1 MSFTHEKRY
10 LVAGLAALAP
20 LPLPFNDVIGVLSLL
35 LFLLGIG
42 LFVWRTSEGK
52 VESIPNW
59 SMNVLGLVYLP
70 IFLIEFGFFWQG
82 QLLRPLVHLAL
93 FTLVVKLF
101 GMRRERDKWHILLLI
116 FFLFVASMG
125 SSVHP
130 SILVFLAAFLGLS
143 ILVLAR
149 FASFHVLGN
158 YGAATQ
164 KRRPLP
170 FRGFV
175 ITSTVLTLVGAVPLF
190 VLLPRLGGPYVVG
203 PGGGE
208 AGGQGASGPTDT
220 ITLDV
225 IGRVRTSREVTMR
238 VSYETPP
245 PEGHDM
251 RFRGGVY
258 SEFLGNGW
266 RRGDREM
273 ERMKRNRD
281 GFFHIGEGRFKSWAS
296 VWLEPFVS
304 STLVVPIETVALELR
319 SSVLQM
325 DSAGVLSL
333 QLGLGGTLN
342 YRVGMAPT
350 SRLLVVGTETRPE
363 PREVDLRGVSAPITE
378 LAEQVAGSGSAQM
391 KARRIEAFL
400 ASEYDYTLDLVGSQV
415 DSPVEAFLFD
425 WRQGHCEYFA
435 SSMVLM
441 LRSIGIPARLV
452 TGFLGGEY
460 NPFEGYYVLRQ
471 SDSHA
476 WVEAFTPEEGWQ
488 VFDPTPASGLPQS
501 RSAGLNHMLAQAYD
515 YLIFRW
521 DRYVLTYGFFDQVG
535 MARKFLLIW
544 KSWLKSLRSDDTDS
558 SVDGGLAQEEIEAP
572 EEGDETVGD
581 LDFELTG
588 FELIPFVLLILLS
601 AWWIWRHRPEF
612 TAVRAYRKLRNGV
625 ERSDVIPVTVAVAPL
640 TLADE
645 IKLHRPAASRP
656 ARRVIDLYLRES
668 FGGQA
673 LDDEEL
679 VELRSEVREA
689 LQKLR
694 KSA

>member
-1 MSFTHEKRY
+1 MSFGHEKRY

-20 LPLPFNDVIGVLSLL
+20 LPLLFNDVIGLLSLL
-35 LFLLGIG
+35 LFLLSIG
-42 LFVWRTSEGK
+42 LFAWRTSEGK
-52 VESIPNW
+52 VDPIPNW
-59 SMNVLGLVYLP
+59 SMNVLGLLYLP
-70 IFLIEFGFFWQG
+70 IFLVEFGFFWQG

-101 GMRRERDKWHILLLI
+101 GMRRERDKWHIFLLI

-130 SILVFLAAFLGLS
+130 SILIFLVAFLGLS
-143 ILVLAR
+143 ILVLAK
-149 FASFHVLGN
+149 FASFHVLGS
-158 YGAATQ
+158 YGTASE
-164 KRRPLP
+164 RPRPLP

-175 ITSTVLTLVGAVPLF
+175 ITGTILTLIGAVPLF
-190 VLLPRLGGPYVVG
+190 VLLPRLGRPYVVG
-203 PGGGE
+203 PGGG
-208 AGGQGASGPTDT
+208 GGAAQGGSGVADT

-225 IGRVRTSREVTMR
+225 VGRVRTSREVTMR

-251 RFRGGVY
+251 RFRAGVY

-266 RRGDREM
+266 GRGAGPS
-273 ERMKRNRD
+273 ERMKRSRD
-281 GFFHIGEGRFKSWAS
+281 GFFHIGEGQFKSWAS
-296 VWLEPFVS
+296 IWLEPLAS
-304 STLVVPIETVALELR
+304 SSLIVPIETVALDLR
-319 SSVLQM
+319 TSALQM

-333 QLGLGGTLN
+333 QFGLGGTLN

-350 SRLLVVGTETRPE
+350 SKLLVFGTETSPE
-363 PREVDLRGVSAPITE
+363 VREADLRGASAPITE
-378 LAEQVAGSGSAQM
+378 LAEEVAGLGSPQL
-391 KARRIEAFL
+391 KANRIEAYL
-400 ASEYDYTLDLVGSQV
+400 ASEYAYTLDLVGSQV
-415 DSPVEAFLFD
+415 DNPVEAFLFD

-452 TGFLGGEY
+452 TGYLGGEY
-460 NPFEGYYVLRQ
+460 NPFEGYYVFRQ

-476 WVEAFTPEEGWQ
+476 WVEAFSPEAGWQ
-488 VFDPTPASGLPQS
+488 VYDPTPADGLPQS

-535 MARKFLLIW
+535 IARKFLLVW
-544 KSWLKSLRSDDTDS
+544 KSWLQSIRSDDADP
-558 SVDGGLAQEEIEAP
+558 SVDNKKSPEEP
-572 EEGDETVGD
+572 ETPQEGDEAAGD

-588 FELIPFVLLILLS
+588 FELIPFVLVVVLS
-601 AWWIWRHRPEF
+601 AWWIWRHRPGF
-612 TAVRAYRKLRNGV
+612 SAVRAYRKLRHGV
-625 ERSDVIPVTVAVAPL
+625 ERSNVIPITVSVAPL

-645 IKLHRPAASRP
+645 IERHRPAASRS
-656 ARRVIDLYLRES
+656 ARRVINLYLRES
-668 FGGQA
+668 FGGQP
-673 LDDEEL
+673 LDEEEL
-679 VELRSEVREA
+679 IELRSEVHEA

>member
-20 LPLPFNDVIGVLSLL
+20 MPLPFNDVVGLLSLL

-42 LFVWRTSEGK
+42 LFAWRTSENK
-52 VESIPNW
+52 VEPIPNW
-59 SMNVLGLVYLP
+59 SMNVLGTVYLP
-70 IFLIEFGFFWQG
+70 IFLVEFGFFWQG
-82 QLLRPLVHLAL
+82 RLLRPLVHLAL

-101 GMRRERDKWHILLLI
+101 GMHRERDKWHIFLLI

-130 SILVFLAAFLGLS
+130 SILLFLVAFLSLS
-143 ILVLAR
+143 ILVLAK

-158 YGAATQ
+158 YGAASE
-164 KRRPLP
+164 RPRPLAL
-170 FRGFV
+170 RGFV
-175 ITSTVLTLVGAVPLF
+175 ITCTILTLIGAVPLF
-190 VLLPRLGGPYVVG
+190 VLLPRLGRPYVVG
-203 PGGGE
+203 PGAGGGE
-208 AGGQGASGPTDT
+208 GQGGSGLTDT

-225 IGRVRTSREVTMR
+225 VGRVRTSREVTMR

-251 RFRGGVY
+251 RFRAGVY
-258 SEFLGNGW
+258 SEFLGSGW
-266 RRGDREM
+266 GRGAAPS
-273 ERMKRNRD
+273 ERMKRSRD
-281 GFFHIGEGRFKSWAS
+281 GFFHIGEGQSRSWAS
-296 VWLEPFVS
+296 IWLEPLAS
-304 STLVVPIETVALELR
+304 STLVVPIEAVALDLR
-319 SSVLQM
+319 SSALQV
-325 DSAGVLSL
+325 DSAGVLSPL
-333 QLGLGGTLN
+333 FGLGGTLK
-342 YRVGMAPT
+342 YRVGMAPA
-350 SRLLVVGTETRPE
+350 SRLLVFGTETRPE
-363 PREVDLRGVSAPITE
+363 VREADLRGVSAPITE
-378 LAEQVAGSGSAQM
+378 LAEEVAGSGSAQL
-391 KARRIEAFL
+391 KARRIEAYL
-400 ASEYDYTLDLVGSQV
+400 ASEYAYTLDLVGSQV
-415 DSPVEAFLFD
+415 DNPVEAFLFD

-460 NPFEGYYVLRQ
+460 NPFEGYYVFRQ

-476 WVEAFTPEEGWQ
+476 WVEAFTPEVGWQ
-488 VFDPTPASGLPQS
+488 VFDPTPADGLPQA

-535 MARKFLLIW
+535 MARKFLVFF
-544 KSWLKSLRSDDTDS
+544 KGWLQSIRSDDTEPS
-558 SVDGGLAQEEIEAP
+558 LNNKQAQEEAEVP
-572 EEGDETVGD
+572 EEGDEIAGD

-588 FELIPFVLLILLS
+588 YELIPFVLVILLS
-601 AWWIWRHRPEF
+601 AWWIWRHRPGF
-612 TAVRAYRKLRNGV
+612 SAVRAYRRLRHGV
-625 ERSDVIPVTVAVAPL
+625 ERSDVIPITVSVAPL

-645 IKLHRPAASRP
+645 IERHRPAASRP

-668 FGGQA
+668 FGGQP
-673 LDDEEL
+673 LDAEEL
-679 VELRSEVREA
+679 IELRSEVREA
-689 LQKLR
+689 LQRLR